1 AAPSISSAAA
11 VKLSGAITGV
21 VSDGLGARQMGATI
35 LLFNR
40 QDRAL
45 QKIQSDERGE
55 FRFAGLLPDAYS
67 IRVSL
72 ATYLPAFK
80 KDILVQP
87 GMRSVL
93 HISLSTLLSTIQL
106 TYPSAI
112 ESGSIM
118 SDDWKWV
125 L

>member
-1 AAPSISSAAA
+1 MFKTKTHRTVASLVLGVACLAAPSISSAATA
-11 VKLSGAITGV
+11 VNLSGAITGV
-21 VSDGLGARQMGATI
+21 VSDGLGVRQMGATI

-45 QKIQSDERGE
+45 QKIQSDEHGE

-87 GMRSVL
+87 GM
-93 HISLSTLLSTIQL
+93 
-106 TYPSAI
+106 
-112 ESGSIM
+112 
-118 SDDWKWV
+118 
-125 L
+125 